1 MRSWANYLA
10 PYSIRVN
17 SVAPSAVNTPMA
29 DNEMM
34 GEALEKDPGMANAW
48 MNALPVMVV
57 EAIDIAN
64 AIAWLVSDDARYV
77 TGSVGSRRRGDA
89 QQTMKW
95 VLFAREPEEECHG

>member
-1 MRSWANYLA
+1 
-10 PYSIRVN
+10 
-17 SVAPSAVNTPMA
+17 
-29 DNEMM
+29 
-34 GEALEKDPGMANAW
+34 
-48 MNALPVMVV
+48 MVV